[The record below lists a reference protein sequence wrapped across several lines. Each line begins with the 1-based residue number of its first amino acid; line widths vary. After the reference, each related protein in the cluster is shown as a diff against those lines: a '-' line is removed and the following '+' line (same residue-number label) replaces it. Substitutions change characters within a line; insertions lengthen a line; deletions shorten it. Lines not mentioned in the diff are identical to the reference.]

1 MTSLSRYLTISATV
15 FAVVAVAHIARAIA
29 QWPIQIGPTTVP
41 IELSWPAGIVAG
53 ALSLWGFLHLRDHW
67 RR

>member
-15 FAVVAVAHIARAIA
+15 FGVVAIAHIARAIA
-29 QWPIQIGPTTVP
+29 QWPLQIGPIAVP
-41 IELSWPAGIVAG
+41 VELSWPAAIVAA
-53 ALSLWGFLHLRDHW
+53 ALSVWGFLQLRES

>member
-15 FAVVAVAHIARAIA
+15 FAVVSVAHIARAIE
-29 QWPIQIGPTTVP
+29 QWPLQVGPIAVP
-41 IELSWPAGIVAG
+41 VDLSWAAGIATA
-53 ALSLWGFLHLRDHW
+53 ALSAWGFLHLRDH

>member
-15 FAVVAVAHIARAIA
+15 FAVVAIAHIVRAIA
-29 QWPIQIGPTTVP
+29 QWPIQIGHVDVP
-41 IELSWPAGIVAG
+41 VALSWPAGIVAA
-53 ALSLWGFLHLRDHW
+53 ALSIWGFLHLRDGG